1 MVKVVLGL
9 GSNVGSRLS
18 YIRKAVKSICLLPG
32 VNYLAVSSVYETE
45 PWGYKNQNSFL
56 NCVLVCLCRRKPQ
69 DLFKSFKK
77 IERSLG
83 RKSRG
88 KWQKR
93 EIDID
98 ILFYAS
104 AVIRNKE
111 IVIPHP
117 QLKSRNFVL
126 KPLAEMIPGFIHP
139 LSGKTIAYLY
149 KHSSDKNK
157 VYLYS
162 HKL

>member
-18 YIRKAVKSICLLPG
+18 YIRKAVKNVCLLPG
-32 VNYLAVSSVYETE
+32 LAYLAVSGIYETE

-56 NCVLVCLCRRKPQ
+56 NCVLVCLCKKKPQ
-69 DLFKSFKK
+69 DLFRNLKK

-83 RKSRG
+83 RKKRG

-98 ILFYAS
+98 ILFYGQ
-104 AVIRNKE
+104 VIIRNKD

-117 QLKSRNFVL
+117 QLNYRNFVL
-126 KPLAEMIPGFIHP
+126 KPLDELMPGFINP
-139 LSGKTIAYLY
+139 LSKKTIAYLF
-149 KHSSDKNK
+149 KHSADKSK